1 MGITKTQ
8 RNLLLAVAIGLLVY
22 FLVPAAN
29 GLTPQGV
36 RMLAVFIP
44 VIFVWLIEG
53 GSGWSAL
60 FAATMMVLIGA
71 YNGAHTYELLWG
83 GSMVAM
89 IIPFYMISNAMEES
103 GAMMWVVRWILSRK
117 VVHGRP
123 TLFTILFVVSMVLSS
138 VLINTMVIVVIFF
151 KILRDITDS
160 IGLDK
165 DSEFFHAH
173 GLLIGWIAQIAD
185 GCLIWGRP
193 FILSMVGIIIGLGF
207 RNFTMND
214 FFKLS
219 GMYLLFACVVGIA
232 LIKFWVRPDTSA
244 FEKFDDAAIRED
256 LKANPMSKRA
266 KTLLGGMVLAIVA
279 YVCAFLT
286 PLGSI
291 QTYFNGLPVA
301 APISIIVATL
311 CVITVDGKPAIDLG
325 KEMGRLPW
333 NTIMFLGSVM
343 YFGGIIGSADFGIST
358 MLSNVVT
365 PIVASI
371 PASVV
376 ILIGLAIASVL
387 TNLTSNAVS
396 ATIVLSCFIPAMLA
410 APNISN
416 SQVLAFAACVVMV
429 CATAIG
435 TLAACATMSLVY
447 CPEGIEYKR
456 SAKYSLSVCAV
467 MVLIGAFI
475 LVPLGS
481 GFFAGIV

>member
-89 IIPFYMISNAMEES
+89 IIPFYMISNALEES

-219 GMYLLFACVVGIA
+219 GLYLLFACVVGIA

-291 QTYFNGLPVA
+291 QTYFNGLSVA

-325 KEMGRLPW
+325 KEMG
-333 NTIMFLGSVM
+333 
-343 YFGGIIGSADFGIST
+343 A
-358 MLSNVVT
+358 
-365 PIVASI
+365 
-371 PASVV
+371 ASVEYDHV
-376 ILIGLAIASVL
+376 LRLRHVFWRDHRLGGFRDLDDVEQCGDPDRRQHPGFGRDSDRPCDCLGAHESDLERGLCDDRLILLYPGD
-387 TNLTSNAVS
+387 VS
-396 ATIVLSCFIPAMLA
+396 
-410 APNISN
+410 
-416 SQVLAFAACVVMV
+416 
-429 CATAIG
+429 
-435 TLAACATMSLVY
+435 
-447 CPEGIEYKR
+447 
-456 SAKYSLSVCAV
+456 
-467 MVLIGAFI
+467 
-475 LVPLGS
+475 GS
-481 GFFAGIV
+481 EHQQFAGFGVCGVCRHGLCDSDRNPGRLCDDVPRVLPGGNRV